1 MNTSVPSAPAE
12 PPKLSD
18 FLDHLA
24 LERRLSPYTVRN
36 YGQIVRDFFAW
47 AKAKQGFKGDPADVK
62 VRLIRDWII
71 ERQNP
76 RLGDPLSK
84 TSLRLHSTALRRYYR
99 FLIKQGLVTKNP
111 FVSLALPKPDRKLP
125 KFLTESQVELLFLQ
139 PSKLLQSEQCDSYAR
154 DRDLLMLELLYG
166 GGLRVSELCGLT
178 YGALQADQGAA
189 RILGKGSKERI
200 VPLGQ
205 PSFQAIAAFTERHSP
220 DIAITAPI
228 LLTDQRKPASP
239 RWVQRRL
246 KFLLLAAGLPT
257 DITPHKIRHSFATH
271 LLNNGAE
278 LRSVQEMLGHSSL
291 ATTQVYTHVTIA
303 RLKKVY
309 ENAHPR
315 A

>member
-1 MNTSVPSAPAE
+1 MNPSGPDAPPD
-12 PPKLSD
+12 PPLLPA

-24 LERRLSPYTVRN
+24 LERRLSDYTIRN
-36 YGQIVRDFFAW
+36 YGQAIRDFFSW
-47 AKAKQGFKGDPADVK
+47 ARTEHGFQGDPASVK
-62 VRLIRDWII
+62 IRLIRDWLV

-76 RLGDPLSK
+76 RLGNTLSK
-84 TSLRLHSTALRRYYR
+84 TSLRLHTTALRRYYR
-99 FLIKQGLVTKNP
+99 FLIKQDHVTKNV
-111 FVSLALPKPDRKLP
+111 FVGLALPKPERKLP
-125 KFLTESQVELLFLQ
+125 KFLTESQVETLFLQ
-139 PSKLLQSEQCDSYAR
+139 PNKLLQTEQCDAFAR

-178 YGALQADQGAA
+178 YGSLQADMGAA

-200 VPLGQ
+200 VPLGES
-205 PSFQAIAAFTERHSP
+205 SFQAIAAFTQAHSP
-220 DIAITAPI
+220 DTGITAPI

-246 KFLLLAAGLPT
+246 KLLLLAAGLPA

-271 LLNNGAE
+271 LLNNGAD